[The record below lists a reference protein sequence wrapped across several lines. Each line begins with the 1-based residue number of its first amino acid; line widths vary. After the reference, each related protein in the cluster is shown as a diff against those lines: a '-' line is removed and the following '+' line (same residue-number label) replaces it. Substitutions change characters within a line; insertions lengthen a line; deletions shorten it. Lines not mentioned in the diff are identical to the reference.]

1 MKKEIRIKESVKIR
15 TKKISGGCESIYLDI
30 YVNKKRRYEFLKLY
44 IVPETCAADKKM
56 NLETMKLANVIK
68 SQRIVELQNRMYG
81 FSSFKS
87 KSEMLLVN
95 YISHIAD
102 KNGSKTSRKVSMNSL
117 LHHLMRYDKN
127 STPLQKVD
135 KEYLLGFVSYLKK
148 AVQQH
153 SKKKKTLHVNTQAS
167 YFKLLN
173 YCLNYAVV
181 EEYILANPMEKMKQE
196 EKPKRRKTKRNF
208 LTIDEL
214 KSMAHTDFYN
224 KMLKRAFLFSCFC
237 GLRYSDIAALV
248 WRNLRK
254 GKDGIVYVDIVQKKT
269 DEAITLPLS
278 KEALK
283 HLPDRGNALGT
294 DKVFAGLITLG
305 RINEILPKW
314 VAAAGI
320 EKHITFHSARHTHA
334 TMMITLGADLYTVS
348 KLLGHTNI
356 QTTQIYAKIVDDS
369 KVRAIKLIPDIT

>member
-1 MKKEIRIKESVKIR
+1 MKKELRIKEPVKIR
-15 TKKISGGCESIYLDI
+15 TKRIGGGCESIYLDI
-30 YVNKKRRYEFLKLY
+30 YVNKKRKYEFLKLY
-44 IVPETCAADKKM
+44 IVPETCAADKKI

-68 SQRIVELQNRMYG
+68 SQRIVELQKGMYG
-81 FSSFKS
+81 FYSSKS

-95 YISHIAD
+95 YISYIAD
-102 KNGSKTSRKVSMNSL
+102 KDEGRTSRKVSMKSL
-117 LHHLMRYDKN
+117 AYHLMRYDKSGVN
-127 STPLQKVD
+127 LQQVD
-135 KEYLLGFVSYLKK
+135 KEYILGFVDYMNK
-148 AVQQH
+148 AIQQH
-153 SKKKKTLHVNTQAS
+153 SKKKKTLNVNTQAF

-181 EEYILANPMEKMKQE
+181 EEYIAVNPMKKVKQE
-196 EKPKRRKTKRNF
+196 ERPKRRKTKRNF
-208 LTIDEL
+208 LTIDEV
-214 KSMAHTDFYN
+214 KTMAHTDFYN

-237 GLRYSDIAALV
+237 GLRYSDIAALA

-283 HLPDRGNALGT
+283 HLPDRGNATGT

-356 QTTQIYAKIVDDS
+356 QTTQIYAKIVDES